1 MKINICGMPHE
12 IKHVTCGFQS
22 GMCGEITY
30 KDCEIDI
37 SEGLTTELEK
47 ITIIHEVLHGIFTHI
62 GRNDLA
68 EDEALVC
75 SMANA
80 VNQAFELRLED

>member
-1 MKINICGMPHE
+1 MA
-12 IKHVTCGFQS
+12 S
-22 GMCGEITY
+22 
-30 KDCEIDI
+30 
-37 SEGLTTELEK
+37 
-47 ITIIHEVLHGIFTHI
+47 HI

-80 VNQAFELRLED
+80 VNQAFELKMED

>member
-22 GMCGEITY
+22 GMCGE
-30 KDCEIDI
+30 
-37 SEGLTTELEK
+37 
-47 ITIIHEVLHGIFTHI
+47 
-62 GRNDLA
+62 
-68 EDEALVC
+68 DEALVC